1 MKPLIGSG
9 AKFEEQEKTRE
20 WTDDGDHERHSH
32 YAPADEVT
40 RAIVMGASVMALCGK
55 IWVPHRDP
63 NKYPICPTCKEI
75 YEGIDE

>member
-40 RAIVMGASVMALCGK
+40 RALVMGASVMALCGK

>member
-1 MKPLIGSG
+1 MKPLTGSG
-9 AKFEEQEKTRE
+9 TKFEEQEQTRE
-20 WTDDGDHERHSH
+20 WTDDGDHERYSH

-63 NKYPICPTCKEI
+63 NKYKVCPTCKEI